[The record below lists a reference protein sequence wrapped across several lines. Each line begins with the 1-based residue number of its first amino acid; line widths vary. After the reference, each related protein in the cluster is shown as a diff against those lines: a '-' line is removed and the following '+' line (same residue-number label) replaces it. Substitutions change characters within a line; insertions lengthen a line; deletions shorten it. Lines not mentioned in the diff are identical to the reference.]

1 MKRILLFIGAIFLC
15 FTVLPKVSFAAP
27 NKAELQTYLES
38 IGMTEKELNEHL
50 EYFYNTSIKSF
61 STINDIKKLVG
72 EPLTENNLQKLI
84 KKYEFKDETDVKNF
98 LVKNGEMGKTDNI
111 YDVYHFTN
119 ALDDAVSFYIGTPI
133 TDKNLKELLKEYDMT
148 YDEMVNLLKS
158 NGDSIDNY
166 EFIEDL
172 EDALI
177 SYSDDSISDIF
188 SDIFDKVGLT
198 DEEVGNLLNHFMSL
212 KLDENVENKLNKLS
226 ERMMA
231 IGDFESKSDLSEKEI
246 NEIVNVYQEMLN
258 IFKLNTK
265 FYLVKGSDKKP
276 ISLNELAQLTSTN
289 GYNLLIEIY
298 DNNGKLLADL
308 ILTPDMFGSELIKDT
323 AEKVKKVEKAITTPM
338 KKTVRGGKLPNTAGH
353 YGDYLLGGLLL
364 LAMGIFLFR
373 RWRSI
378 NI

>member
-1 MKRILLFIGAIFLC
+1 
-15 FTVLPKVSFAAP
+15 
-27 NKAELQTYLES
+27 
-38 IGMTEKELNEHL
+38 
-50 EYFYNTSIKSF
+50 
-61 STINDIKKLVG
+61 
-72 EPLTENNLQKLI
+72 
-84 KKYEFKDETDVKNF
+84 
-98 LVKNGEMGKTDNI
+98 
-111 YDVYHFTN
+111 
-119 ALDDAVSFYIGTPI
+119 
-133 TDKNLKELLKEYDMT
+133 
-148 YDEMVNLLKS
+148 
-158 NGDSIDNY
+158 
-166 EFIEDL
+166 
-172 EDALI
+172 
-177 SYSDDSISDIF
+177 
-188 SDIFDKVGLT
+188 
-198 DEEVGNLLNHFMSL
+198 
-212 KLDENVENKLNKLS
+212 
-226 ERMMA
+226 
-231 IGDFESKSDLSEKEI
+231 
-246 NEIVNVYQEMLN
+246 N

>member
-1 MKRILLFIGAIFLC
+1 MKRILLFIAAVFLC

-38 IGMTEKELNEHL
+38 IGMAEKELNEHL
-50 EYFYNTSIKSF
+50 EYFYNTSTKSF

-98 LVKNGEMGKTDNI
+98 LVKNGEMDKTDNI